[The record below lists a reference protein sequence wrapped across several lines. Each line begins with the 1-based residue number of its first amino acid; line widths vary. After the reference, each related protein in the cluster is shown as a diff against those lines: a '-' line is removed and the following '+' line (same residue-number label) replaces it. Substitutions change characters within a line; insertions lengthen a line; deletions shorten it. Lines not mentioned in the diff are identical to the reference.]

1 MLFQTLVQL
10 NILILATPALAGWIA
25 LPMAQPG
32 VVRAACVVLQIQA
45 VETVAPKQSPAETPS
60 KTAATTRPVPLLL
73 PRFVLASSERAVD
86 LKGNFLAV
94 TPVAIAAFHPFP
106 HAIRAP

>member
-32 VVRAACVVLQIQA
+32 VVRAACVVLQIRA
-45 VETVAPKQSPAETPS
+45 VETVAPKQSPAETLS
-60 KTAATTRPVPLLL
+60 KAAAVRPVPLVL
-73 PRFVLASSERAVD
+73 PRFVLASNERPSSQCHRFPD
-86 LKGNFLAV
+86 MYLAS
-94 TPVAIAAFHPFP
+94 VASFHPFS